1 MELNAAKVGRKVP
14 KINLKLK
21 LTTERK
27 FARILPM
34 KKHKKE
40 NKIRLMVYGVPAV
53 IDYDKQDVSFAAV
66 IPKEIVS
73 RTNFYLLSEGFLDE
87 EFIKNHESYL
97 I

>member
-1 MELNAAKVGRKVP
+1 
-14 KINLKLK
+14 
-21 LTTERK
+21 
-27 FARILPM
+27 
-34 KKHKKE
+34 
-40 NKIRLMVYGVPAV
+40 MVCGVPAV

-87 EFIKNHESYL
+87 EFVKNHESYL